1 LIPGF
6 AATLAGLLGACV
18 GSFLNVV
25 IWRLP
30 RGESLSK
37 KASHCPRCG
46 HAIRWSHNVP
56 VLGWLMLRGRCAD
69 CRAPISPRYPIVEA
83 LGALLF
89 LAVHAVHPLDAQTAL
104 FATKAC
110 VLSALLAVGFIDWD
124 QRIIPDRI
132 TKPGIALGCLA
143 ALVIDGWGSPG
154 FLPELQNRHFAGLLE
169 AGANA
174 ALGALLLLSVRW
186 VGFLLL
192 KKEGM
197 GLGDV
202 KLLAMIGAFTQ
213 WPDVLYVLFLASVG
227 GAVLGGFLVLAR
239 RSTLAPVAG
248 TLGPRAG
255 GATLPFA
262 RARIVQGRSGPA
274 RIGALLATGE
284 PPAVGSEVAL
294 SVTLPADTV
303 WADDGKDVR
312 LDLEGTVRANDGG
325 GGGRLV
331 SVEVEAP
338 TDDQADLLRT
348 FTLHRSSIPF
358 GIFLALGA
366 VPLILYADQISHF
379 VVHTWPRLITG
390 RGG

>member
-1 LIPGF
+1 MIPGF

-30 RGESLSK
+30 REESLSK
-37 KASHCPRCG
+37 QSSHCPHCG
-46 HAIRWSHNVP
+46 HAIRWWHNVP

-89 LAVHAVHPLDAQTAL
+89 LAVHARHPLDVQTAI

-110 VLSALLAVGFIDWD
+110 VLAALLAVGFIDWD
-124 QRIIPDRI
+124 HRIIPDRI
-132 TKPGIALGCLA
+132 TKPGIAIGCLL
-143 ALVIDGWGSPG
+143 ALVIEGFGSPG
-154 FLPELQNRHFAGLLE
+154 FLPELRNRHLAGLFE

-202 KLLAMIGAFTQ
+202 KLLAMIGAFTR
-213 WPDVLYVLFLASVG
+213 WPHVLYVLFLASVG
-227 GAVLGGFLVLAR
+227 GAILGGFLVLAR
-239 RSTLAPVAG
+239 RRTLAPVAG
-248 TLGPRAG
+248 TVGPRGVAS
-255 GATLPFA
+255 LPFSK
-262 RARIVQGRSGPA
+262 ARIVQGRSGPA
-274 RIGALLATGE
+274 RVGVLLEAGE

-312 LDLEGTVRANDGG
+312 LDLVGTVRGMGG
-325 GGGRLV
+325 AAGGRLV
-331 SVEVEAP
+331 AIEVAAP

-348 FTLHRSSIPF
+348 FTLHRQSIPF

-366 VPLILYADQISHF
+366 APLILYADQVSHF
-379 VVHTWPRLITG
+379 VLHTWPRWITG
-390 RGG
+390 R